1 MSDREYVN
9 SGTLFQN
16 KVKKSPKAP
25 DYQGEM
31 LLDLSALGVGNGK
44 AKLRLAGWKKISSK
58 GTTFLSLSIS
68 EFKEREEG
76 GYPRA
81 QSKQDSFDGDEP
93 F

>member
-1 MSDREYVN
+1 
-9 SGTLFQN
+9 
-16 KVKKSPKAP
+16 
-25 DYQGEM
+25 
-31 LLDLSALGVGNGK
+31 
-44 AKLRLAGWKKISSK
+44 LAGWKKISSK

-68 EFKEREEG
+68 EFKEKEEG

>member
-16 KVKKSPKAP
+16 KVKKNPKAP

-44 AKLRLAGWKKISSK
+44 AKLR
-58 GTTFLSLSIS
+58 FL
-68 EFKEREEG
+68 
-76 GYPRA
+76 
-81 QSKQDSFDGDEP
+81 
-93 F
+93 